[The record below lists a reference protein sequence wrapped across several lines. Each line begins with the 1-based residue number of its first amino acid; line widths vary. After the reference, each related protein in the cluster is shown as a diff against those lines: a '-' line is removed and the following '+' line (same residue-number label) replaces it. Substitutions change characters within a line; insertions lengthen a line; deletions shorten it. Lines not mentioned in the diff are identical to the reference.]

1 MSTLTLT
8 NCSHPDDNNTV
19 NLDVAKTTTIKDIKE
34 HLAKSANCTVE
45 DVNVYCGSQC
55 IPDDKLYNYYSLLNR
70 NWVFKVKHRI
80 NIFDEETDD
89 THTITYDKLRCKT
102 QLRKRFYTSNIQH
115 KELHYKGETYSLT
128 TDVNLLDFPYDCTM
142 TLKLKK
148 GCITITVDKVQ
159 YNWKL
164 ELEHDTQKKIVN
176 LSEKIAVYKDKTVYV
191 NDKKVDVPE
200 GATYSDLNIK
210 AENTVTHMCQ
220 EKTKDNCFVSIY
232 GRPVLFGRDDKITY
246 PLYYVAKD
254 YMNCQGMTPN
264 EIDPTADHLKLTG
277 MPPPGTGYQ
286 IFVQTLKGTTI
297 TMDVDADTTI
307 ERIKQMIQDVE
318 GNPPAQQR
326 LIFAGKQLEDSNTLY
341 DYNIQPESS
350 LHLVLRL
357 RGGGGGNIA
366 FVDLSKTN
374 SIKTTQWSRSA
385 PPWRMANHGLC
396 MEGKCE
402 NEMCDAYLHS
412 VICNIGH
419 TVFDFTVEADTDRVR
434 CPRCSTKV
442 VPITCALNNCV
453 WQYIGQKTNEEKH
466 SSKWSTVGNEYAR
479 FDEMEAGTCGWDRLM
494 IITEKSYGCVKA
506 VDKEDND
513 DYDDQIVLTPDNN
526 TCVVC
531 LGTITD
537 TTCKKLKCG
546 HHFHKSCIDDWHG
559 MEIKHN
565 RKTCPL
571 CREDC

>member
-8 NCSHPDDNNTV
+8 NCSHPDDSNTV
-19 NLDVAKTTTIKDIKE
+19 ELDVTKTTTIKDIKE
-34 HLAKSANCTVE
+34 HLAKSANCTVK
-45 DVNVYCGSQC
+45 DVNVYCGTRC
-55 IPDDKLYNYYSLLNR
+55 MTDDNLYDYYSLLNK

-80 NIFDEETDD
+80 NIFDEETDK

-102 QLRKRFYTSNIQH
+102 RLRNRFYTSNMQH

-128 TDVNLLDFPYDCTM
+128 TDINLLDFPYDCTM
-142 TLKLKK
+142 ALKLKK

-159 YNWKL
+159 YNRKL
-164 ELEHDTQKKIVN
+164 ALEHDTQKKTVD
-176 LSEKIAVYKDKTVYV
+176 LSEKLVIYKDKTVYV

-200 GATYSDLNIK
+200 DATYGDLNIK
-210 AENTVTHMCQ
+210 AGDTVKYMCQ
-220 EKTKDNCFVSIY
+220 EKNDNNCFVVTCYSPPFLI
-232 GRPVLFGRDDKITY
+232 GRDEKINAK
-246 PLYYVAKD
+246 LYYVSKD
-254 YMNCQGMTPN
+254 YMNCKGMTPN

-277 MPPPGTGYQ
+277 MPPPGTAYQ
-286 IFVQTLKGTTI
+286 VFIQTLKGTTL

-318 GNPPAQQR
+318 GNPPDQQR
-326 LIFAGKQLEDSNTLY
+326 LIFAGKQLEDSKTLH

-357 RGGGGGNIA
+357 RGGGGGNIP
-366 FVDLSKTN
+366 FVDLSKTG
-374 SIKTTQWSRSA
+374 SIKTTQWSKSA
-385 PPWRMANHGLC
+385 PPWRMASHGLC
-396 MEGKCE
+396 LEGRCE
-402 NEMCDAYLHS
+402 NEECDAYSHS

-419 TVFDFTVEADTDRVR
+419 SVFDFTVEADMNCVR
-434 CPRCSTKV
+434 CPRCFTKV

-494 IITEKSYGCVKA
+494 IITEKSYGQLQA
-506 VDKEDND
+506 VDKKDD
-513 DYDDQIVLTPDNN
+513 DYNDQIVLTPDNN

-531 LGTITD
+531 LNTITG
-537 TTCKKLKCG
+537 TTCKKLQCG
-546 HHFHKSCIDDWHG
+546 HHFHESCINDWHG